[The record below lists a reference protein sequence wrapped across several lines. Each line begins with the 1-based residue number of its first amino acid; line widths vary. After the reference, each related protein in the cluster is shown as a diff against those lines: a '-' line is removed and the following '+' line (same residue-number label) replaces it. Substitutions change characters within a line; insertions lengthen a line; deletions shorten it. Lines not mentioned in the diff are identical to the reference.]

1 MRISDWSSDVCSSDL
16 GPRSGPA
23 RTRRAFGLAQ
33 VIRCPLIDF
42 HCHLDLYPDPPA
54 VARACRERGPY
65 VLPVTTTPSAW
76 AGTSALADG
85 AARMRTALGLHPQI
99 AQERKPEQLT
109 LERLLAEKRYAGE
122 KGLAGGTD
130 LWSLCADNTAVDQ
143 TLEPI

>member
-54 VARACRERGPY
+54 VARACRERGLY
-65 VLPVTTTPSAW
+65 VLSVTTTPSAW
-76 AGTSALADG
+76 AGTSALAEGD
-85 AARMRTALGLHPQI
+85 ARRRTALGLHPQI
-99 AQERKPEQLT
+99 THEQRKEMSTFDRRQEETRNSRNRK
-109 LERLLAEKRYAGE
+109 
-122 KGLAGGTD
+122 
-130 LWSLCADNTAVDQ
+130 S
-143 TLEPI
+143 